1 MTYHS
6 PEKKHYDN
14 SLVPPNSF
22 YSTDDSD
29 MFARRAMSVM
39 SSSSF
44 QYTADDNQSIRSATL
59 PPDNG
64 VHLSKQ
70 DLAASLDS
78 YENLLKAAKVY
89 REQMQQLSG
98 AAAGFGY
105 ALERVAKGKAVAEA
119 GQGLQAAAGLQFL
132 ISNHQQIFGDMFQKT
147 LEEPLRE
154 SIDHHRKIVQQS
166 QENYNAALKIIS
178 KRIRDTESRNMKN
191 GRKGQRDIKQ
201 FRKALEE
208 LTHQVDELDRI
219 KTEYH
224 RHMVDVERRQN
235 YMTLSKVASVVRA
248 EVDIHERIANKG
260 LGDPMLEQ
268 MMQQNPD
275 PFCAYSTLTDEPT
288 EIFTVLPPVSLID
301 HPQTP
306 VLDPEDYG
314 MPDTLLNTSRS
325 ESSLCTM
332 PQRVQEFRKEETHKD
347 THSLSDDESSSGGHV
362 TKETSVGGNQHL
374 AHHLNEEG

>member
-78 YENLLKAAKVY
+78 YENLLKAAQVY

-132 ISNHQQIFGDMFQKT
+132 ISNHQQIFVST
-147 LEEPLRE
+147 
-154 SIDHHRKIVQQS
+154 VQCCI
-166 QENYNAALKIIS
+166 L
-178 KRIRDTESRNMKN
+178 
-191 GRKGQRDIKQ
+191 
-201 FRKALEE
+201 
-208 LTHQVDELDRI
+208 
-219 KTEYH
+219 
-224 RHMVDVERRQN
+224 
-235 YMTLSKVASVVRA
+235 
-248 EVDIHERIANKG
+248 
-260 LGDPMLEQ
+260 
-268 MMQQNPD
+268 
-275 PFCAYSTLTDEPT
+275 
-288 EIFTVLPPVSLID
+288 
-301 HPQTP
+301 
-306 VLDPEDYG
+306 
-314 MPDTLLNTSRS
+314 
-325 ESSLCTM
+325 
-332 PQRVQEFRKEETHKD
+332 
-347 THSLSDDESSSGGHV
+347 
-362 TKETSVGGNQHL
+362 
-374 AHHLNEEG
+374 